1 MAENRKKR
9 NPNVRKRRFNK
20 TSKAQKAQS
29 STLIAQPLV
38 KCELCNETIE
48 NIAEA
53 ISEGLD
59 KFSHFDCVI
68 KKISENEKLS
78 DKQKISY
85 IGRGI
90 FAVVEQVEE
99 NQYNIVKEIAY
110 ESPQDFQK
118 MKDFVEELK
127 K

>member
-1 MAENRKKR
+1 VAENRKKR

-118 MKDFVEELK
+118 MKVI
-127 K
+127 